1 VIVAG
6 QILLGQ
12 AGVREVD
19 RVGEVEHVAEG
30 ELDGV
35 DDTTGSWPVRLDADG
50 MVALGDRPVSLAAQ
64 VDGGDAGR
72 IPPGAA
78 TVLLIWWARP
88 EHVPPCR
95 DLERSRG
102 CALKRIQ
109 ELWPVDH
116 ELYECA
122 VAQLRDQRED
132 IFELPTLDAIG
143 RSFPA
148 EQSVRREQP

>member
-1 VIVAG
+1 VKAS
-6 QILLGQ
+6 LL
-12 AGVREVD
+12 A
-19 RVGEVEHVAEG
+19 EHVAEG

-35 DDTTGSWPVRLDADG
+35 DHTTGSRPVRLDGDG

-72 IPPGAA
+72 IPPRAA
-78 TVLLIWWARP
+78 AVLSIWRTRP

-95 DLERSRG
+95 DLERPGG
-102 CALKRIQ
+102 CALERIQ

-122 VAQLRDQRED
+122 VAQL
-132 IFELPTLDAIG
+132 
-143 RSFPA
+143 
-148 EQSVRREQP
+148 